1 MRVPP
6 VPPVPQQPNQN
17 ASETKLELHGFAL
30 ATARYGKLLSQNTQ
44 KATRQIWTNVAK
56 EPNELPQILKP
67 RRTV

>member
-1 MRVPP
+1 MEMIKRR
-6 VPPVPQQPNQN
+6 NN
-17 ASETKLELHGFAL
+17 
-30 ATARYGKLLSQNTQ
+30 YGQMHHIVNLMPKKTQ